1 MNESLMLVAGLTPY
15 IGHDRA
21 AIIAKLA
28 HKNGTT
34 LKEEAL
40 KAGISEQDYSNWVRP
55 EKMVGINLS

>member
-1 MNESLMLVAGLTPY
+1 MNQSLMLVAGLSPF

-34 LKEEAL
+34 LKEESL
-40 KAGISEQDYSNWVRP
+40 KAGIAEQDYDNWVRP
-55 EKMVGINLS
+55 EKMVGFM